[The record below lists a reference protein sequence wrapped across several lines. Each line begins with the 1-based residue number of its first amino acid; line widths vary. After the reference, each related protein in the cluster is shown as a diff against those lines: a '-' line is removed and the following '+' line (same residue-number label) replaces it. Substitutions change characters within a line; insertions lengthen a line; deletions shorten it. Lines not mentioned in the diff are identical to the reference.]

1 MSDTPRQYKDCD
13 GNDTSLN
20 TLCRREP
27 AWAANQIRHR
37 DKLELELSDAKSHV
51 TRLLAENARV
61 ERLANA
67 GMAAETA
74 AHNSEQKAERLERE
88 RDEARDKI
96 AELWG

>member
-1 MSDTPRQYKDCD
+1 LTTDTTHGAKYDGGIVRKDKMQD
-13 GNDTSLN
+13 
-20 TLCRREP
+20 
-27 AWAANQIRHR
+27 
-37 DKLELELSDAKSHV
+37 LERELSDAKSHV
-51 TRLLAENARV
+51 TRLLAEVARL